1 MAVIALKSMCVI
13 STELRQIGYS
23 LSDTTKAFTSPEK
36 NITSQPVV

>member
-23 LSDTTKAFTSPEK
+23 LSDTKKTFTMLEH
-36 NITSQPVV
+36 ITTLQLFA